1 MERKQIIQEL
11 KQYFSI
17 KELVCPHVY
26 SRRDGDVNN
35 TTGSYIVTITSS
47 TLSVTGSVVASGE
60 VTAYSDA
67 RLKSNIHSLDYR
79 GRLIPRHYVKDG
91 KQSIGFIAQEVQ
103 TLYPELVLG
112 YDKSRPYLSLNYNGC
127 TAVLSA
133 QLNHVEDEV
142 TMLKNKVR
150 ELEIKVSVLTEQ
162 LHSQA
167 I

>member
-1 MERKQIIQEL
+1 MTGPLIIDVPVIPANP
-11 KQYFSI
+11 SI
-17 KELVCPHVY
+17 
-26 SRRDGDVNN
+26 S
-35 TTGSYIVTITSS
+35 SS
-47 TLSVTGSVVASGE
+47 T
-60 VTAYSDA
+60 
-67 RLKSNIHSLDYR
+67 K
-79 GRLIPRHYVKDG
+79 
-91 KQSIGFIAQEVQ
+91 IGFKENNAQEVQ